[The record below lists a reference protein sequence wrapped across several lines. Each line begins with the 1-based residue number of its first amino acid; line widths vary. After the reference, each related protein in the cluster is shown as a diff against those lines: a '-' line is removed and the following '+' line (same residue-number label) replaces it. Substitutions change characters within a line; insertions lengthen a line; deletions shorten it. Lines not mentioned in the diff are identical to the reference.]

1 MRGVGKQNTTPK
13 DHSKH
18 LILLRKYGLAR
29 GFGSSTL
36 TFGKVVLPAA
46 KEDQS
51 RNLRLPHPRHAT
63 MATGER
69 LAGERLRLLRTPN
82 PSFNLDH
89 GALGRRQ
96 RGLKKAARLLSRA
109 ARGKPRCDAEGVAPV
124 ACAAHR
130 APRSAFER
138 ARRHSHERITILF
151 IHPRLRFFPAGPRSS

>member
-96 RGLKKAARLLSRA
+96 RA
-109 ARGKPRCDAEGVAPV
+109 
-124 ACAAHR
+124 
-130 APRSAFER
+130 
-138 ARRHSHERITILF
+138 
-151 IHPRLRFFPAGPRSS
+151 